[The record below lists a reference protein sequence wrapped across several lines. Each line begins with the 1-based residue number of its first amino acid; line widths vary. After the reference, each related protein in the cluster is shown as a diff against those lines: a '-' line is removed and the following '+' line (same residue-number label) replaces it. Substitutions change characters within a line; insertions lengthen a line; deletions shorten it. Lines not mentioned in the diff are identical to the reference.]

1 MVLIVPLVALMPL
14 MFAQAMPS
22 ADQLAWQDLEIGMF
36 VHFQPN
42 TVSGKEYDDRA
53 IDLGQLKFKNLNTDQ
68 WAQAASELGAKYV
81 VFVAKHAG
89 GFCNWQ
95 TPSSPYGLRQAA
107 WENGHG
113 DLMKDFSESC
123 RKRHLEFG
131 VYCSPTDGT
140 FDAGGGG
147 KCNTP
152 AAQKAYDRVYRE
164 QLTELLS
171 RYGPMC
177 EVWFDGSIVVPVADI
192 LKKHAPHAMVFQGP
206 EATLRWVGN
215 EDGVAPDPC
224 WYALPQAKAE
234 TGTATSADGDP
245 RGGAWMPCEVDVSI
259 LRPYWF
265 WSAKKQRNLMT
276 LDQLMSVY
284 YRSVGRGQNLLLN
297 VPPDA
302 DGAIPS
308 AEMAVCAAFG
318 KEIKRRFSHP
328 VGFVSGGSEA
338 VWKKAHRVDTVV
350 LAEDLRGGQNVL
362 SFSVY
367 GLSGGKWVLVGS
379 GSAIGHKRILPI
391 RPVALSGIRVHFDKV
406 LGAAHLRSVAAFDTG
421 VAPPVDWDK

>member
-1 MVLIVPLVALMPL
+1 
-14 MFAQAMPS
+14 
-22 ADQLAWQDLEIGMF
+22 
-36 VHFQPN
+36 
-42 TVSGKEYDDRA
+42 
-53 IDLGQLKFKNLNTDQ
+53 
-68 WAQAASELGAKYV
+68 
-81 VFVAKHAG
+81 
-89 GFCNWQ
+89 
-95 TPSSPYGLRQAA
+95 
-107 WENGHG
+107 
-113 DLMKDFSESC
+113 
-123 RKRHLEFG
+123 
-131 VYCSPTDGT
+131 
-140 FDAGGGG
+140 
-147 KCNTP
+147 
-152 AAQKAYDRVYRE
+152 
-164 QLTELLS
+164 
-171 RYGPMC
+171 
-177 EVWFDGSIVVPVADI
+177 
-192 LKKHAPHAMVFQGP
+192 
-206 EATLRWVGN
+206 
-215 EDGVAPDPC
+215 
-224 WYALPQAKAE
+224 
-234 TGTATSADGDP
+234 
-245 RGGAWMPCEVDVSI
+245 MPCEVDVSI